1 MKNIINWFCLLRISN
16 YEIESLSKHANESKT
31 SVGFGFN
38 ILKQKCSNI
47 DFVQNPVIL
56 RVTSFVFKTLEVKF
70 QNIEDSLP
78 MTNIQLSLTRT

>member
-16 YEIESLSKHANESKT
+16 YEIESLSKHANERKT
-31 SVGFGFN
+31 SVGFN

-47 DFVQNPVIL
+47 DFVHNPVIL

-78 MTNIQLSLTRT
+78 MRNIQLSLTRT